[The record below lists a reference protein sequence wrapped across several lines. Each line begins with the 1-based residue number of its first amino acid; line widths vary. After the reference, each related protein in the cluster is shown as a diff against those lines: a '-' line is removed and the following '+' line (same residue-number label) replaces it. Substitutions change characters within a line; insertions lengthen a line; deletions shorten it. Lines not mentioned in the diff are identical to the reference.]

1 MLAEA
6 RGEEVRFLMENISA
20 GVHCLTTV
28 HLDDVS
34 KLPDRLRNMGQT
46 INENDV
52 YSFIDI
58 GVQIR
63 SVVKEGEKIKR
74 KVAQVISL
82 SREDEKNG
90 KTMIYEDGKIL
101 TKDLPLDIKRKFELA
116 GIKNP
121 FLKENEE

>member
-1 MLAEA
+1 
-6 RGEEVRFLMENISA
+6 MENISA

-74 KVAQVISL
+74 KVTQVICL